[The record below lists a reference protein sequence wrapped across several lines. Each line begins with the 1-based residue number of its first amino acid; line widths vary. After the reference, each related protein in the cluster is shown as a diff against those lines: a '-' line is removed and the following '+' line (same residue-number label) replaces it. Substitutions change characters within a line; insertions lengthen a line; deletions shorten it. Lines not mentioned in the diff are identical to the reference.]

1 MPKIYDLIGE
11 RFGKLLVIDCV
22 GTIRNGDRSA
32 TFWECMCDCGNTTV
46 VRTAYLMNGSTR
58 SCGCLVAE
66 TARKSSYRDLTGKR
80 FGMLTAQHV
89 HRIDGKV
96 YWKCKCECGNERV
109 IATGRLTTGS
119 AYSCGCVRRKIDPR
133 IKHGM
138 ANTRIYAIFK
148 GMRARCT
155 NENHPY
161 YKNYGGRG
169 IKVCDEWMADDGFE
183 KYYKWSMENGY
194 AEDLS
199 IDRIDNDGNYEPSN
213 CRWVDNKTQSNNT
226 STNRRF
232 VFMGKEYTM
241 AQISDMTNVPYRL
254 ISRRISRGWS
264 IEDAINVP
272 LLGGH
277 DLQEYKAGL
286 VESTGV

>member
-1 MPKIYDLIGE
+1 MKQVDMIGQSYNYLRVLNYAGRNKRGDLLYECECLACGKHKIIAGKKLRHGE
-11 RFGKLLVIDCV
+11 IK
-22 GTIRNGDRSA
+22 
-32 TFWECMCDCGNTTV
+32 
-46 VRTAYLMNGSTR
+46 
-58 SCGCLVAE
+58 SCGCMHHKYGHGQTDTRLYHIWC
-66 TARKSSYRDLTGKR
+66 TMKARCNRP
-80 FGMLTAQHV
+80 TAQ
-89 HRIDGKV
+89 K
-96 YWKCKCECGNERV
+96 
-109 IATGRLTTGS
+109 
-119 AYSCGCVRRKIDPR
+119 
-133 IKHGM
+133 
-138 ANTRIYAIFK
+138 YA
-148 GMRARCT
+148 R
-155 NENHPY
+155 
-161 YKNYGGRG
+161 YGGRG
-169 IKVCDEWMADDGFE
+169 IKLCEEWQAFE
-183 KYYKWSMENGY
+183 NFYKWSMENGY